1 MTEEVSNSV
10 LVVDDSPEQIRFV
23 SELLRP
29 EGCKI
34 YAASS
39 CKDAFEILKKHMPNL
54 ILLDIVMPEM
64 DGFTFCKKIKQDERL
79 KDIPVIFATAYH
91 DLDNLNK
98 GFEAGGCDYVVKPF
112 IKEEL
117 LERVKVRIRL
127 SQKRIEL
134 QKAYAEMDTFCY
146 TLSHDIRAPLYVI
159 KQLSELLTK
168 EIKEHN
174 YHEIVNICDM
184 IAEKASRT
192 AAMAEGLHKFSKAL
206 YETMNY
212 EKVNMD
218 HLFSEVYQ
226 ELVLLEESRKI
237 EFQKESLPE
246 IYGDMVLLRLVVLNV
261 LSNALKFTAG
271 KEEARIHVYARQQQD
286 AVAYCVQDNG
296 IGFEEKYASELFG
309 VFRRLHGEEF
319 SGDGIG
325 LATVKRIV
333 DRHHGTV
340 ELYSKPQEGACIKV
354 ILPVTEKYI
363 GKEEK

>member
-1 MTEEVSNSV
+1 MTKAVSNSV

-39 CKDAFEILKKHMPNL
+39 CEQAFEILKKHMPSL

-64 DGFTFCKKIKQDERL
+64 DGFTFCKIIKEDERL

-91 DLDNLNK
+91 DSQYLSK

-134 QKAYAEMDTFCY
+134 QKAYAQMDTFCY
-146 TLSHDIRAPLYVI
+146 TLSHDIRAPLHVI
-159 KQLSELLTK
+159 KQLSALLLK
-168 EIKEHN
+168 EVQEQN
-174 YHEIVNICDM
+174 YDEVVTICDM
-184 IAEKASRT
+184 IEEKAMRT
-192 AAMAEGLHKFSKAL
+192 ASMADGLHKFSKAL
-206 YETMNY
+206 YEEMSY
-212 EKVNMD
+212 EKINMNQ
-218 HLFSEVYQ
+218 LFSEVYQ
-226 ELVLLEESRKI
+226 ELIILEKDRRI
-237 EFQKESLPE
+237 IFIKEELPE
-246 IYGDMVLLRLVVLNV
+246 VFADAILLRMVIVNL
-261 LSNALKFTAG
+261 LSNALKFTSK
-271 KEEARIHVYARQQQD
+271 KEEAIIRVYAKEESGKI
-286 AVAYCVQDNG
+286 AYYVCDNG
-296 IGFEEKYASELFG
+296 IGFDEKYASEVFG

-325 LATVKRIV
+325 LATVKRIL
-333 DRHHGTV
+333 DRHNGNVEIKSKLSEGT
-340 ELYSKPQEGACIKV
+340 CIKIV
-354 ILPVTEKYI
+354 LPIIT
-363 GKEEK
+363 

>member
-1 MTEEVSNSV
+1 MTEAVANSV

-29 EGCKI
+29 EGCRI
-34 YAASS
+34 YGACS
-39 CKDAFEILKKHMPNL
+39 CEDAFGILKKHLPNL

-64 DGFTFCKKIKQDERL
+64 DGFTFCKKIKQDQRL

-91 DLDNLNK
+91 DVEYLTR

-134 QKAYAEMDTFCY
+134 QKAYAEMDSFCY
-146 TLSHDIRAPLYVI
+146 TLSHDIRAPLFVL
-159 KQLSELLTK
+159 KQLSELLVQEVNEHNEE
-168 EIKEHN
+168 EIK
-174 YHEIVNICDM
+174 NICEM
-184 IAEKASRT
+184 IGEKAEKTAS
-192 AAMAEGLHKFSKAL
+192 MAEGLHKFSKAL
-206 YETMNY
+206 YEAMNY
-212 EKVNMD
+212 SEIDMNS
-218 HLFSEVYQ
+218 LFTEVYE
-226 ELVLLEESRKI
+226 ELAMLEDGRNIVFE
-237 EFQKESLPE
+237 KEELPAVCA
-246 IYGDMVLLRLVVLNV
+246 DKTLLRLVVLNV
-261 LSNALKFTAG
+261 LSNALKFTAK
-271 KEEARIHVYARQQQD
+271 KETAEIHVYAEEREGEI
-286 AVAYCVQDNG
+286 AYCVQDNG
-296 IGFEEKYASELFG
+296 IGFEEKYAPEMFG

-333 DRHHGTV
+333 DRHKGTV
-340 ELYSKPQEGACIKV
+340 ELHSKLQEGACIKIV
-354 ILPVTEKYI
+354 LPVVEKL